1 MVYIISVLIIVYIIA
16 ILVTAPERNRQRL
29 SKEKEVVET
38 LEYALNK
45 HGIYNSLMHTQPDNN
60 IYIIDKENKELTH
73 LNHNNYFPTYYRL
86 KDIIEVSLVIDG
98 ETITSTTRGSQF
110 SGALVGG
117 LLAGGAGAV
126 IGGLSGKTSSKESI
140 SKISL
145 KILMSNNEK
154 TIKTITFLDVKKPI
168 LKNSSIFKSAFDK
181 ANEWEGQLKVI
192 LHEGKKS
199 KNENV
204 VSNNDN
210 KINSSIADEIKKLH
224 TLVEDGILTNEEFA
238 LQKEKI
244 LSK

>member
-1 MVYIISVLIIVYIIA
+1 MIYLVLIMLGSLFILFILAAIQTAEDNKLAESLEKAVYEYDIEK
-16 ILVTAPERNRQRL
+16 TL
-29 SKEKEVVET
+29 S
-38 LEYALNK
+38 
-45 HGIYNSLMHTQPDNN
+45 HTQPDKNV
-60 IYIIDKENKELTH
+60 YVLDKENEEITYLVY
-73 LNHNNYFPTYYRL
+73 NNLINTYSPTSYL
-86 KDIIEVSLVIDG
+86 FEDIIEVSLIVDG
-98 ETITSTTRGSQF
+98 ETITNTSRGSQIG
-110 SGALVGG
+110 GALVGG
-117 LLAGGAGAV
+117 VLAGGAGAV
-126 IGGLSGKTSSKESI
+126 IGGLSGKTTSKESI

-168 LKNSSIFKSAFDK
+168 LKNSSIFKNAFDK

-199 KNENV
+199 KDENV
-204 VSNNDN
+204 VSNNNN
-210 KINSSIADEIKKLH
+210 KINSNIADEIKKLH